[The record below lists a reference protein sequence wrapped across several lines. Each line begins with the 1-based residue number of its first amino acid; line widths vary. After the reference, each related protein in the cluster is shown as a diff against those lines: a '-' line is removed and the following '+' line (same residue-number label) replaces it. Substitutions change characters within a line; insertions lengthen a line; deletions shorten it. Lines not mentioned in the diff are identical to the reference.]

1 MDRLWKPYDMIEVKS
16 MMLLLVYAAWCA
28 FCWRLRGG
36 LISDITRRL
45 LGCSLSTGE
54 TRAACAL
61 LITLPLSIFDPWM
74 LVMIP
79 AIFAAMTIGYFDRSM
94 GLEQPGDHAWLAAW
108 GVAVCAIM
116 LFPIAALHH
125 DPLRL
130 APAALG
136 ALVSAAYAASKAI
149 GGRWTDR
156 AEWAAG
162 AIFGTAIMLAARG

>member
-1 MDRLWKPYDMIEVKS
+1 MILAIFYVAS
-16 MMLLLVYAAWCA
+16 CA
-28 FCWRLRGG
+28 LCWRLRGG
-36 LISDITRRL
+36 LISNITRRF
-45 LGCSLSTGE
+45 GQTLSTGE
-54 TRAACAL
+54 TRASCSMLMA
-61 LITLPLSIFDPWM
+61 LPLVPLDPWM

-94 GLEQPGDHAWLAAW
+94 GLEQPGRDHAWLAAW